1 MKRVLLTSL
10 FVAAVAGIGLTA
22 LAWES
27 DESPAPRDASSS
39 LQMVS
44 RSEQPKT
51 ESAARRLDR
60 ELHVAP
66 ESKRSVGE
74 FELRRGMS
82 VKLATATTVDGHWCL
97 IDDQGPSGGA
107 GSTCAENGPFARSK
121 VLFSINTD
129 GGPKRFTE
137 LYLLGVA
144 AQDIRTVAVSRTDGS
159 TVRAQPNAE
168 GGFLFE
174 SSSTDLESRVF
185 PSSLRLY
192 GPSGRLVETVDIPS
206 VG

>member
-1 MKRVLLTSL
+1 MKPVLLPTL
-10 FVAAVAGIGLTA
+10 AIAAVVGIGLA
-22 LAWES
+22 FGRES
-27 DESPAPRDASSS
+27 DESPAPRDPSSS
-39 LQMVS
+39 LQVVS
-44 RSEQPKT
+44 RSEQPRN
-51 ESAARRLDR
+51 EYAARALQRQLQVR
-60 ELHVAP
+60 P
-66 ESKRSVGE
+66 ESKKSIGE
-74 FELRRGMS
+74 FELQRGKS
-82 VKLATATTVDGHWCL
+82 VKLTTATTVDGHWCL

-121 VLFSINTD
+121 VLFSINMD

-144 AQDIRTVAVSRTDGS
+144 APDIRTVALSRTDGS
-159 TVRAQPNAE
+159 TLTAQPNAE
-168 GGFLFE
+168 GGFVFE